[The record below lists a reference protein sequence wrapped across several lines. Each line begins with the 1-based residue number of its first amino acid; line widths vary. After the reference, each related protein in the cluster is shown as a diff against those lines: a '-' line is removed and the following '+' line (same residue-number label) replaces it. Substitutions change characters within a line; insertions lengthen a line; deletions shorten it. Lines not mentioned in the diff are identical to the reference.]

1 MGNQAAFFDLDK
13 TVIARASMAAF
24 GQPFYKGGL
33 ISKSTIIKSLYSQL
47 VYKHLGASEQKL
59 EKIRKS
65 VLELTKG
72 WEQSRVRKIVEEAL
86 ATTVDPILYKE
97 AIEEIEN
104 HQAAGRKVWLVS
116 ASPEEIVKPLGRY
129 IGVDGV
135 IASRA
140 QVDENGTYTGEME
153 RYCFADFKAQAIK
166 ELAEEE
172 NLDLSECYSYS
183 DSYTDMP
190 MLNLVGFPV
199 AVNPDRSLLKAAK
212 ENGWEVRHYSE
223 PIRLTE
229 RRGFL
234 NKRNT
239 VAITS
244 ITAITASGALALG
257 WLMGR
262 HKRLLESDGHS
273 LDSRSLKVS

>member
-1 MGNQAAFFDLDK
+1 MNNQAAFFDLDK

-24 GQPFYKGGL
+24 GQPFYRGGL
-33 ISKSTIIKSLYSQL
+33 ISKSTIIKSLYSQI

-72 WEQSRVRKIVEEAL
+72 WEQARVRKIVEEAL

-97 AIEEIEN
+97 AIDEIEE
-104 HQAAGRKVWLVS
+104 HQANGRKVWLVS

-140 QVDENGTYTGEME
+140 QVDENGTYTGDME
-153 RYCFADFKAQAIK
+153 RYCFGEYKAQAVK
-166 ELAEEE
+166 EIAAKEG
-172 NLDLSECYSYS
+172 LDLDSCYSYS
-183 DSYTDMP
+183 DSVTDVP
-190 MLNLVGFPV
+190 MLSLVGHPV
-199 AVNPDRSLLKAAK
+199 AVNPDRALLKVAK
-212 ENGWEVRHYSE
+212 ENSWDIRYFTET
-223 PIRLTE
+223 IRLTE

-234 NKRNT
+234 TKKNT
-239 VAITS
+239 VAITG
-244 ITAITASGALALG
+244 ITALTASGALAIG

-262 HKRLLESDGHS
+262 HRKFVEEQ
-273 LDSRSLKVS
+273 KQAVSVG